1 MLSMAQVSRSDILRR
16 IEEDRER
23 VRSSVCQHV
32 AAQALK
38 RKQLEAPT
46 DVLLVCAGL

>member
-38 RKQLEAPT
+38 RKQLETPT
-46 DVLLVCAGL
+46 NVLLTCAGL